1 VERILAELDSDAHA
15 GITKSGARARLAHD
29 GPNTFGKT
37 KRTPVLRLLI
47 DQFASSVVLLLLVA
61 AAISAILKEYLQ
73 TAGIIVAVFIN
84 AGIGFLTEYQARV
97 SLEKLAA
104 LTEPTVR
111 VRREGQEHSIPTAD
125 LVAGDIVLLEN
136 GDRVPADLRVVSKGA
151 VCVDES
157 ILTGESISVNKTA
170 EATENVL
177 DSILFQGT
185 TISSGRAKAVVV
197 STGTRTRLGQLSVTL
212 SQLDATT
219 TPLEEQ
225 LGLLGHKLTLM
236 TVVLCVIFAIVGV
249 LQGLQPLVM
258 LETAIALAVAAIPE
272 GLPVVATLSLALGIQ
287 RMIQQRALVRR
298 LPAVEALGCASV
310 ICTDKT
316 GTLTQNKMLVTDLV
330 ACYRRFHF
338 SGEGYEPIGEVEDI
352 EHPDLPPDRVLLQQ
366 LMLPAVLC
374 NDARLENHGGGWHI
388 HGDPTEGALL
398 VAGAKVEL
406 DQPSLMK
413 THRRVAELAFDL
425 ARKRMSTINQ
435 TGDGLL
441 AVYCKGSPES
451 VMAVCSKVLDGK
463 TTVPLQ
469 LKHKDWLELQ
479 NKQLSE
485 RGLRML
491 ALAYK
496 KVEQI
501 PACIDESTL
510 ESGLTFIGLIAMH
523 DPAKPEVREALQEC
537 RKAGIQVIML
547 TGDQKR
553 TAFAIGKQLG
563 ICGSEDELL
572 SGDQVESLA
581 PEQLSRRLTNTT
593 VFARVT
599 PEIKLM
605 LVRALQQTGEVVAMT
620 GDGVNDA
627 PALKQ
632 ADIGVAMGK
641 AGSDLARDAAS
652 LVITDDNFATIVNAV
667 SEGRQIYNKIK
678 NAIGYLLSAS
688 VASLAVTTIGVF
700 LHQGLLLLPL
710 QLLWLNLIMHIFPC
724 IGLVAQQNW
733 DDLMSVPPRPR
744 AEQLVDAPLSRKILV
759 RAAMVSLVTIVAVL
773 VDQHYFGGQRQTS
786 AALSAISGALLL
798 LSWTWL
804 RNSPAQGT
812 IVERLRTFAP
822 MLINTAIGY
831 LLLFSALYVPGITSV
846 LQTKPLA
853 ASELLIVMALTVL
866 CYIPFRLTAP
876 RRRP

>member
-1 VERILAELDSDAHA
+1 VQPVDHLLAQLATDPHA
-15 GITKSGARARLAHD
+15 GLTKGEAHVRLSHD
-29 GPNTFGKT
+29 GPNSFGKV
-37 KRTPVLRLLI
+37 KRTPALRLLMN
-47 DQFASSVVLLLLVA
+47 QFASSVVLLLLVA
-61 AAISAILKEYLQ
+61 AAISAILKEFLQ

-84 AGIGFLTEYQARV
+84 AGIGFITEYQARV

-111 VRREGQEHSIPTAD
+111 VRRDGHEHSIPTAE

-157 ILTGESISVNKTA
+157 ILTGESLSVNKTA
-170 EATENVL
+170 ESTEDVL

-197 STGTRTRLGQLSVTL
+197 ATGTRTRLGQLSVTL
-212 SQLDATT
+212 TQLDATT

-225 LGLLGHKLTLM
+225 LDLLGHKLTLM
-236 TVVLCVIFAIVGV
+236 TVVLCVVFALAGV
-249 LQGLQPLVM
+249 VQGLQPLMM

-287 RMIQQRALVRR
+287 QMIKRRALVRR

-330 ACYRRFHF
+330 SCYRRFHF
-338 SGEGYEPIGEVEDI
+338 TGEGYEPIGGIEDVEN
-352 EHPDLPPDRVLLQQ
+352 PDAPPDRVLLQQ

-406 DQPSLMK
+406 DQPSLLK

-425 ARKRMSTINQ
+425 ARKRMSTVNQ
-435 TGDGLL
+435 TLDGSL

-451 VMAVCSKVLDGK
+451 VVAVCTNVLDGK
-463 TTVPLQ
+463 KTVPLQ

-479 NKQLSE
+479 NKQLAE
-485 RGLRML
+485 RGLRVL
-491 ALAYK
+491 GLAYK

-501 PACIDESTL
+501 PACIDESSL

-523 DPAKPEVREALQEC
+523 DPAKPEVDEALREC
-537 RKAGIQVIML
+537 RDAGIQVIML
-547 TGDQKR
+547 TGDQQR
-553 TAFAIGKQLG
+553 TAFAVGKQLG
-563 ICGSEDELL
+563 ICSSEGQLL
-572 SGDQVESLA
+572 SGDQVESLT
-581 PEQLSRRLTNTT
+581 PEELSTRLTTTT

-605 LVRALQQTGEVVAMT
+605 LVRALQQTGDVVAMT

-641 AGSDLARDAAS
+641 TGSDLARDAAS
-652 LVITDDNFATIVNAV
+652 LVITDDNFSTIVNAV

-688 VASLAVTTIGVF
+688 MASLLVTTIGVF

-710 QLLWLNLIMHIFPC
+710 QLLWLNLIMHVFPC

-733 DDLMSVPPRPR
+733 DDFMSVPPRPR
-744 AEQLVDAPLSRKILV
+744 AEQLVDMPLGRKILV
-759 RAAMVSLVTIVAVL
+759 RSAMVSLVTILAVL
-773 VDQHYFGGQRQTS
+773 VDEHFFGGHHQTS
-786 AALSAISGALLL
+786 AALTEISGALLL

-804 RNSPAQGT
+804 RNAPAQGT

-831 LLLFSALYVPGITSV
+831 ALLFGALYLPGVTSV
-846 LQTKPLA
+846 LQTTPLGA
-853 ASELLIVMALTVL
+853 AELLVILSMTVL
-866 CYIPFRLTAP
+866 CYIPFRISEKL
-876 RRRP
+876 